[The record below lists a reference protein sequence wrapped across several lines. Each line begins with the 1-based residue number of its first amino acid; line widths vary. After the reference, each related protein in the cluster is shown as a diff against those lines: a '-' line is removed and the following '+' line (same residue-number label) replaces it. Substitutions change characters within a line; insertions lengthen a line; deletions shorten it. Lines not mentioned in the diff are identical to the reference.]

1 MDVNA
6 TKVILV
12 GMILAA
18 LVLLAI
24 FDGLDQGLES
34 LVFGT
39 IVGHVLA
46 DGRTF
51 LKTPPMDV
59 RAQHQPPEA
68 PK

>member
-1 MDVNA
+1 MNVNA

-18 LVLLAI
+18 LVLLGV
-24 FDGLDQGLES
+24 FDGLDSGLES

-59 RAQHQPPEA
+59 QAHPQPPA
-68 PK
+68 SPQ